1 MLYHL
6 FDYLHR
12 TYNLTGSGL
21 FQYLTF
27 RAAAAVILSLLLSL
41 VVGEYLIKYLQ
52 KLQIGETVRDL
63 GLEGQIQKKGTP
75 TMGGIIII
83 ACILIPSLLFCK
95 LNNVYVILMLISTVW
110 MGAIGF
116 LDDYIKVFKKDKEGL
131 KGRFKIIGQIGLGII
146 VGTVLFFNKTV
157 VVRIEP
163 EIAQQNKYEVVKT
176 VTELDEIK
184 GGVKTWAY
192 VKAPL
197 TNMPFMKGN
206 EMNYGNLLPF
216 VKENSNSWAWIIF
229 IPFVILI
236 IISVSNA
243 ANLTDGIDGLAAG
256 TSAVIGG
263 ALGIFA
269 YVSGNSVF
277 SNYLNILYIPESGE
291 LFIFTACFIGA
302 CIGFLW
308 YNTFPAQ
315 IFMGDTGSL
324 TLGALIAV
332 IAIILRKELLIP
344 VFCGIFVVE
353 NLSVVL
359 QVMVFKYRK
368 RKYGLEYAQQ
378 HRLFKMSP
386 LHHHYQKSNI
396 HESKIVMRFIIVGIV
411 LAVISVVTL
420 KIR

>member
-6 FDYLHR
+6 FDYLHK
-12 TYNLTGSGL
+12 TYNFAGSGL

-27 RAAAAVILSLLLSL
+27 RAAGAVILSLLLSL
-41 VVGEYLIKYLQ
+41 VVGEYVIKYLQ
-52 KLQIGETVRDL
+52 RLQIGESIRDL
-63 GLEGQIQKKGTP
+63 GLDGQLQKKGTP

-95 LNNVYVILMLISTVW
+95 LNNVYVILMLISTIW

-146 VGTVLFFNKTV
+146 IGTVLFFNKNV
-157 VVRIEP
+157 VIRMNP
-163 EIAQQNKYEVVKT
+163 EIAKKNKYEIVKR
-176 VTELDEIK
+176 VTEIDEIK
-184 GGVKTWAY
+184 GGVVTWAY

-197 TNMPFMKGN
+197 TNVPFMKGN
-206 EMNYGNLLPF
+206 ELNYGNLLPF
-216 VKENSNSWAWIIF
+216 LKENSNNLAWIIF

-236 IISVSNA
+236 VISVSNA
-243 ANLTDGIDGLAAG
+243 ANMTDGIDGLAAG

-277 SNYLNILYIPESGE
+277 SQYLNILYIPDSGE

-315 IFMGDTGSL
+315 VFMGDTGSL
-324 TLGALIAV
+324 TLGALIAA

-368 RKYGLEYAQQ
+368 KKYGLEYAQQ
-378 HRLFKMSP
+378 NRLFKMAP

-396 HESKIVMRFIIVGIV
+396 HESKIVMRFIIVGII

>member
-6 FDYLHR
+6 FDYLHK
-12 TYNLTGSGL
+12 TYNLAGAGL

-41 VVGEYLIKYLQ
+41 VVGEYVIKYLQ
-52 KLQIGETVRDL
+52 RLQIGETVRDL

-95 LNNVYVILMLISTVW
+95 LNNVYVILMLISTIW
-110 MGAIGF
+110 MGSIGF

-131 KGRFKIIGQIGLGII
+131 KGRFKVIGQVGLGII
-146 VGTVLFFNKTV
+146 IGTVLFFNKNV
-157 VVRIEP
+157 VVRMDPQVASE
-163 EIAQQNKYEVVKT
+163 NKYEIVKR
-176 VTELDEIK
+176 VTEIDEVK

-197 TNMPFMKGN
+197 TNIPFLKGN
-206 EMNYGNLLPF
+206 EINYGNLLPF
-216 VKENSNSWAWIIF
+216 IKENSNSLAWIIF

-236 IISVSNA
+236 VISVSNA

-256 TSAVIGG
+256 TSAVIG
-263 ALGIFA
+263 AVLGIFA

-277 SNYLNILYIPESGE
+277 SEYLNILYIPDSGE

-315 IFMGDTGSL
+315 VFMGDTGSL
-324 TLGALIAV
+324 TLGALIAAM
-332 IAIILRKELLIP
+332 AIILRKELLIP

-353 NLSVVL
+353 NLSVML
-359 QVMVFKYRK
+359 QVAVFKYRK
-368 RKYGLEYAQQ
+368 NKYGLEYAQQ
-378 HRLFKMSP
+378 NRLFKMSP

-396 HESKIVMRFIIVGIV
+396 HESKIVMRFIIVGIL
-411 LAVISVVTL
+411 LAVVSVVTL

>member
-6 FDYLHR
+6 FDYLQKH
-12 TYNLTGSGL
+12 YDFAGAGL

-41 VVGEYLIKYLQ
+41 VVGEYVIKYLQ

-95 LNNVYVILMLISTVW
+95 LNNVYVILMLISTIW

-146 VGTVLFFNKTV
+146 IGTVLFFNKSV
-157 VVRIEP
+157 VVRMDP
-163 EIAQQNKYEVVKT
+163 QSARDNKYEIVKR
-176 VTELDEIK
+176 VTEIDEVK

-197 TNMPFMKGN
+197 TNIPFLKGN
-206 EMNYGNLLPF
+206 EVNYGNLLPF
-216 VKENSNSWAWIIF
+216 IKENSNSLAWIIF

-236 IISVSNA
+236 VISVSNA

-256 TSAVIGG
+256 TSAVIG
-263 ALGIFA
+263 AVLGIFA
-269 YVSGNSVF
+269 YVSGNSIF
-277 SNYLNILYIPESGE
+277 SEYLNILYIPDSGE

-324 TLGALIAV
+324 TLGALIAAM
-332 IAIILRKELLIP
+332 AIILRKELLIP

-359 QVMVFKYRK
+359 QVAVFKYRK
-368 RKYGLEYAQQ
+368 NKYGLEYAQQ
-378 HRLFKMSP
+378 NRLFKMSP

-396 HESKIVMRFIIVGIV
+396 HESKIVMRFIIVGIL

>member
-6 FDYLHR
+6 FDYLQKH
-12 TYNLTGSGL
+12 YDLAGAGL

-41 VVGEYLIKYLQ
+41 IVGEYVIKYLQ
-52 KLQIGETVRDL
+52 RLQIGESIRDL
-63 GLEGQIQKKGTP
+63 GLDGQSQKKGTP

-95 LNNVYVILMLISTVW
+95 LNNVYVILMLISTIW

-146 VGTVLFFNKTV
+146 IGTVLFFNKGV
-157 VVRIEP
+157 VVRMDPQAAKE
-163 EIAQQNKYEVVKT
+163 NKYEVVKT
-176 VTELDEIK
+176 TTEVDEVK

-206 EMNYGNLLPF
+206 EVNYGNLLPF
-216 VKENSNSWAWIIF
+216 VKENSNSLAWIIF

-236 IISVSNA
+236 VISVSNA

-256 TSAVIGG
+256 TSAVIGS

-277 SNYLNILYIPESGE
+277 SEYLNILYIPDSGE

-315 IFMGDTGSL
+315 VFMGDTGSL
-324 TLGALIAV
+324 TLGALIAAM
-332 IAIILRKELLIP
+332 AIILRKELLIP

-359 QVMVFKYRK
+359 QVAVFKYRK

-378 HRLFKMSP
+378 NRLLKMSP

-396 HESKIVMRFIIVGIV
+396 HESKIVMRFIIVGII
-411 LAVISVVTL
+411 LAVISIITL

>member
-1 MLYHL
+1 
-6 FDYLHR
+6 
-12 TYNLTGSGL
+12 
-21 FQYLTF
+21 
-27 RAAAAVILSLLLSL
+27 
-41 VVGEYLIKYLQ
+41 
-52 KLQIGETVRDL
+52 
-63 GLEGQIQKKGTP
+63 
-75 TMGGIIII
+75 MGGIIII

-95 LNNVYVILMLISTVW
+95 LNNVYVILMLISTIW

-131 KGRFKIIGQIGLGII
+131 KGRFKVIGQIGLGII
-146 VGTVLFFNKTV
+146 IGTVLFFNKNV
-157 VVRIEP
+157 VVRVEP
-163 EIAQQNKYEVVKT
+163 EIAKQNKYEVVKT

-197 TNMPFMKGN
+197 TNVPFMKGN
-206 EMNYGNLLPF
+206 ELNYGYFLPF
-216 VKENSNSWAWIIF
+216 IKENANNWAWIIF

-236 IISVSNA
+236 VISVSNA
-243 ANLTDGIDGLAAG
+243 ANMTDGIDGLAAG

-277 SNYLNILYIPESGE
+277 SQYLNILYIPDSGE

-315 IFMGDTGSL
+315 VFMGDTGSL
-324 TLGALIAV
+324 TLGALIAA

-378 HRLFKMSP
+378 NRLFKMAP

>member
-6 FDYLHR
+6 FDFLHKQ
-12 TYNLTGSGL
+12 YNLTGAGL

-41 VVGEYLIKYLQ
+41 VVGEYIIKYLQ
-52 KLQIGETVRDL
+52 KLQVGETVRDL

-95 LNNVYVILMLISTVW
+95 LNNVYVILMLISTIW

-131 KGRFKIIGQIGLGII
+131 KGRFKIVGQIGLGVV
-146 VGTVLFFNKTV
+146 VGTVLFFNKNV
-157 VVRIEP
+157 VVRIDP
-163 EIAQQNKYEVVKT
+163 QIAKENKYEIVKR
-176 VTELDEIK
+176 VTEIDEIK

-197 TNMPFMKGN
+197 TNVPFMKGN
-206 EMNYGNLLPF
+206 ELNYGNFLPF
-216 VKENSNSWAWIIF
+216 VKENSNSLAWIIF

-236 IISVSNA
+236 VISVSNA

-256 TSAVIGG
+256 TSAVIGA

-269 YVSGNSVF
+269 YVSGNSIF
-277 SNYLNILYIPESGE
+277 SQYLNILYIPESGE

-315 IFMGDTGSL
+315 VFMGDTGSL
-324 TLGALIAV
+324 MLGALIAV
-332 IAIILRKELLIP
+332 MAIILRKELLIP

-359 QVMVFKYRK
+359 QVGVFKYRK
-368 RKYGLEYAQQ
+368 KKYGLEYAQQ
-378 HRLFKMSP
+378 NRLFKMSP

-396 HESKIVMRFIIVGIV
+396 HESKIVMRFIIVGII